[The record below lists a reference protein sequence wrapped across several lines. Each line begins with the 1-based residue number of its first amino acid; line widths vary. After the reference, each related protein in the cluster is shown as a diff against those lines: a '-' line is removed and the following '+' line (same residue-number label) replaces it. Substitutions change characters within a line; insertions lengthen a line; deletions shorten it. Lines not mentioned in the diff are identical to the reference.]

1 MKKIILSTILGA
13 SVLLSSCGKK
23 ITASFSGSTQEQAY
37 HINKKV
43 NTSKTETNSDSEM
56 PKSVSPIVS
65 SNEVV
70 EAKESK
76 NNEVSKT
83 ELKQKISST
92 RAVIKNSDKS
102 QLSEKQQKMMKKLE
116 KKLEKLEKKSK
127 TNGSLSKL
135 LIVGIILAIVGIV
148 LIAANGGVAVLW
160 ALGLI
165 ALLIGLVLILIEVL
179 KMV

>member
-83 ELKQKISST
+83 ELKQKISSA
-92 RAVIKNSDKS
+92 RATIQNMDKS
-102 QLSEKQQKMMKKLE
+102 QLSEKQQKMMKKLDH
-116 KKLEKLEKKSK
+116 KLEKMEKKSPNQK
-127 TNGSLSKL
+127 NGSLSKL
-135 LIVGIILAIVGIV
+135 LIIGIVLAVVGIV
-148 LIAANGGVAVLW
+148 LVAATWGVLW
-160 ALGLI
+160 VLGLI
-165 ALLIGLVLILIEVL
+165 CLLIGLVLILLEVL